1 MQELGKFNPKILNL
15 KINVVSNGLEKYK
28 SFTTNNKVS
37 FIESFQFLSS
47 SIDNLVK
54 NLNKN
59 DFKHSSQEFD
69 NNLLDLVKQK
79 GFYPY

>member
-1 MQELGKFNPKILNL
+1 MQEQGKFIL
-15 KINVVSNGLEKYK
+15 KINIIPDRLENYM
-28 SFTTNNKVS
+28 S
-37 FIESFQFLSS
+37 FIINSKLIFTDRFQFICFPLHS
-47 SIDNLVK
+47 LVK